1 MGVLFWLRR
10 FLLVFS
16 VAFAMIVS
24 AHLLRGHELMY
35 SLSESLLWAMI
46 SANIFTAS
54 RIYQSRKGIHCA
66 LCNDIPGMQNDQ

>member
-10 FLLVFS
+10 FLLIFCI
-16 VAFAMIVS
+16 AFTVIVS

-46 SANIFTAS
+46 SANIFVFT
-54 RIYQSRKGIHCA
+54 RIYHSRKGRYCA
-66 LCNDIPGMQNDQ
+66 LCNDIPESRKA

>member
-10 FLLVFS
+10 FFVVFCI
-16 VAFAMIVS
+16 AFAVIIS
-24 AHLLRGHELMY
+24 AHLLRGHAVAY

-54 RIYQSRKGIHCA
+54 RIHQSRKGIGCA
-66 LCNDIPGMQNDQ
+66 LCNDIPGTQKS

>member
-1 MGVLFWLRR
+1 MGVMFWLGR

-16 VAFAMIVS
+16 IAFAVIVS
-24 AHLLRGHELMY
+24 AHLLRGHELMF

-54 RIYQSRKGIHCA
+54 RIYQSRKGVHCA
-66 LCNDIPGMQNDQ
+66 LCDDISGTQKG